1 MGAYGSPVGYR
12 SESMDPGLCV
22 WFPQTCSA
30 SDQRLL
36 LVLGCFVPH
45 GSPLL
50 DYGKLP
56 SLVPLGL
63 ELVTKCLY

>member
-1 MGAYGSPVGYR
+1 
-12 SESMDPGLCV
+12 MDPGLCV

-56 SLVPLGL
+56 PLVPLGL